1 LIDVSVTMAGGTIK
15 AAFIGGD
22 FFASENA
29 VADLEASLRWHAS
42 QPEKVAATIEKI
54 FQSRKSEFNG
64 IQPEVMTEAVMKA
77 VSRARVAE
85 SQMRADP
92 YGCYVNPGGGVHA

>member
-1 LIDVSVTMAGGTIK
+1 
-15 AAFIGGD
+15 
-22 FFASENA
+22 
-29 VADLEASLRWHAS
+29 LESSLRWHVG
-42 QPEKVAATIEKI
+42 QPERVAATIGKI
-54 FQSRKSEFNG
+54 FESRQNEFNG

-92 YGCYVNPGGGVHA
+92 YGCYVNPGGAHA